1 MHIDKQ
7 VESLTLLFF
16 WILDVK
22 VLNLTSFSSLI
33 LTYVSFVLLNR
44 GIWLVDDFKMETK
57 KIAGWWIQVK
67 PSSRRSDL
75 GDCLAHW

>member
-33 LTYVSFVLLNR
+33 LTCFSFVLSNR
-44 GIWLVDDFKMETK
+44 GIWLVDSGEAKE
-57 KIAGWWIQVK
+57 G
-67 PSSRRSDL
+67 
-75 GDCLAHW
+75 

>member
-1 MHIDKQ
+1 
-7 VESLTLLFF
+7 
-16 WILDVK
+16 
-22 VLNLTSFSSLI
+22 
-33 LTYVSFVLLNR
+33 
-44 GIWLVDDFKMETK
+44 VDDFKMETK